1 MRRRENPAALGD
13 GRIIDAPRFQQM
25 VATQDVRK
33 LTKATRSGRISC
45 ETGQI

>member
-13 GRIIDAPRFQQM
+13 GRIIDARRFQQI

-33 LTKATRSGRISC
+33 FTKLTRLGRFFARLI
-45 ETGQI
+45 